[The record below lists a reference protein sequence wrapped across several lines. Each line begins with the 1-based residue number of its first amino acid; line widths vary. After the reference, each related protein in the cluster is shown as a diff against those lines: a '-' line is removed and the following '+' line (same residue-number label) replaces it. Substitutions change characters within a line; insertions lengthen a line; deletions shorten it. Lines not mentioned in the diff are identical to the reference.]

1 MKRSHAECLKIEE
14 LVGLRDRC
22 TYGTRGTAT
31 DQELKKKVL
40 FSGLLWGLGA
50 LSGGLYVAAFPPYT
64 IPEAAFVFAIPLIVA
79 GFFKLSGLRYALFAW
94 VIGTGSWLTL
104 IAWLRHVTIGG
115 WILLSLILGL
125 FFSTWFIAARPYVKG
140 LLIANPITRL
150 IGFTALAGLWV
161 GLEGIRGVIFTGFPW
176 LPLAA
181 SQVKQPLLLSILPY
195 TGTAGLGVFILFFNF
210 ALLSYGWGLANRR
223 NKGGR
228 FILCA
233 DLYVALIG
241 LAGLGY
247 LFLQIKPQADQ
258 EEVLFRA
265 GIVQPY
271 TPATL
276 KWDPNE
282 SGKQLLILQ
291 RLTKSL
297 NTAPIDVV
305 IWPEAATPMPVK
317 GDRAMCHWVEQIVAD
332 LKHPVWMGNIAYD
345 GTCWENGC
353 FVATPTAGLMP
364 EYYAKQHLVPFGE
377 YVPLRKLWP
386 WIEKVIPLPGDTR
399 PGTSAEPL
407 TVNVAKRSL
416 KMGCLVCY
424 EDVFAEL
431 ARATTLAGA
440 DFFLVVTNDAWYGE
454 EGAAQQHFAH
464 SVLRAVETR
473 RPFIR
478 VGNAGQSGWIDA
490 FGRIRETLIDPVK
503 GPYFRGTGIL
513 TVTQDKRLQGALT
526 PYTQR
531 GEGLT
536 WAFLGLS
543 ISFMLITWR
552 RFNNPHTTDR
562 S

>member
-1 MKRSHAECLKIEE
+1 MSY
-14 LVGLRDRC
+14 
-22 TYGTRGTAT
+22 T
-31 DQELKKKVL
+31 KKKPFFAKAAL
-40 FSGLLWGLGA
+40 GLWGLGA
-50 LSGGLYVAAFPPYT
+50 LSGGLYVVAFPPHT
-64 IPEAAFVFAIPLIVA
+64 TPEAAFVFAIPLLVA

-104 IAWLRHVTIGG
+104 IAWLRHVTVGG

-125 FFSTWFIAARPYVKG
+125 FFSTWFIAARPYIKG
-140 LLIANPITRL
+140 LLKANPITRL
-150 IGFTALAGLWV
+150 IGFAALAGLWA
-161 GLEGIRGVIFTGFPW
+161 GLEGIRGVILTGFPW

-181 SQVKQPLLLSILPY
+181 TQVKQPLLLSILPY
-195 TGTAGLGVFILFFNF
+195 MGTAGLGVFILFFNF

-223 NKGGR
+223 SKGGR

-247 LFLQIKPQADQ
+247 LFLQTKPQADQ

-276 KWDPNE
+276 KWDPRE
-282 SGKQLLILQ
+282 AGEQLSVLQ
-291 RLTKSL
+291 RLTTSL
-297 NTAPIDVV
+297 STAPIDVV

-317 GDRAMCHWVEQIVAD
+317 GDKAMRHWVEQTVND
-332 LKHPVWMGNIAYD
+332 LKHPLWMGNIAYD
-345 GTCWENGC
+345 GMCWENGC
-353 FVATPTAGLMP
+353 FVATPTEGLMP
-364 EYYAKQHLVPFGE
+364 EYYAKRHLVPFGE

-386 WIEKVIPLPGDTR
+386 WIEKVVPLSGDTR
-399 PGTSAEPL
+399 PGTAAEPL
-407 TVNVAKRSL
+407 TVNVAGRSL

-424 EDVFAEL
+424 EDVFANL
-431 ARATTLAGA
+431 ARETTLAGA

-478 VGNAGQSGWIDA
+478 VGNGGQSGWIDA
-490 FGRIRETLIDPVK
+490 FGRIRETLMDPVK

-513 TVTQDKRLQGALT
+513 TVTQDKRLQGTLT

-543 ISFMLITWR
+543 IGFMLITWR
-552 RFNNPHTTDR
+552 RFNNLNKPER